1 MSALTVKSIAKVLS
15 AYVRPD
21 EDIVEKLN
29 IVMPRLYAM
38 GMWRDLLFDWT
49 IDTDN
54 AYFALPENADG
65 LLGAMLEDSP
75 VDIQA
80 RWHDY
85 RISGYA
91 NDGVA
96 PIFGVVDD
104 GWHPT
109 KVDLPPL
116 VDTIVGDKRVMR
128 VEIPFPIAGVVNV
141 PFVQESGGVYTYEIQ
156 NAGIYNRVLVEG
168 PVSGGVWNIEIST
181 STTDYLWTTVPASW
195 PDGVANTSD
204 IGADPLVITALSAY
218 QVTLK
223 PVSPNTTLPPEG
235 TIEIHYTDADGDM
248 QVSVF
253 ELEGQASLSTAADV
267 ADVKMILFN
276 DFHKPVSIVALD
288 PSDSTEYEIARVRGD
303 GVTSYRR
310 FRFQNNSA
318 VNRRI
323 RLLLKR
329 AWDPVFFQNDVIYLA
344 NLNAVKHAI
353 LGATAEDNA
362 DLERAQ
368 YHWTICRQILD
379 EELDSVRGAA
389 KPKLIINPAGVG
401 HRIPNIL

>member
-54 AYFALPENADG
+54 AYFTLPENADG

-109 KVDLPPL
+109 KEDLPSL
-116 VDTIVGDKRVMR
+116 GDT
-128 VEIPFPIAGVVNV
+128 F
-141 PFVQESGGVYTYEIQ
+141 
-156 NAGIYNRVLVEG
+156 
-168 PVSGGVWNIEIST
+168 
-181 STTDYLWTTVPASW
+181 
-195 PDGVANTSD
+195 
-204 IGADPLVITALSAY
+204 

-235 TIEIHYTDADGDM
+235 SIEIHYTDTDGDM
-248 QVSVF
+248 QVSGF
-253 ELEGQASLSTAADV
+253 ELGGEASLSTAADV

-276 DFHKPVSIVALD
+276 DFHKPVSIVAID
-288 PSDSTEYEIARVRGD
+288 QSDSSEHEIARVRGD

-318 VNRRI
+318 VDRRI

-329 AWDPVFFQNDVIYLA
+329 AWEPVFFQNDVIYLA

-389 KPKLIINPAGVG
+389 KPKLTINPAGVG